1 MVDLVW
7 GVYIYTY
14 RLDFLI
20 MQFREVTSFLKVVE
34 VGLLQSSSK
43 ALFSTTQITVSAGSR
58 RATYCRDYSYSQTKS
73 VTNANLCHHVR
84 FHSLKTRGEKDLAVI
99 KVSTWWHTYSMDKK
113 NPTSPAPIYWLWS
126 LTFVIKKPVVI
137 EDLTCTHVSTECPFC
152 AVMSPLLRLGDFLNY
167 VFSFCFLSVTL
178 YEEDAFTFVADLLG
192 FVKCCVYLLL
202 LFSVLETP
210 WCSPIKVKHG
220 YANCRTPQGEYYKNV
235 LGTRCD
241 IRCQKG
247 YELHGPQQLICQ
259 SSKRW
264 SGKVLC
270 KRK

>member
-20 MQFREVTSFLKVVE
+20 MQFRKMTFFLKVVE

-43 ALFSTTQITVSAGSR
+43 ALFSTTQITVSVGSR

>member
-20 MQFREVTSFLKVVE
+20 MQFRKMTFFLKVVE

>member
-43 ALFSTTQITVSAGSR
+43 ALFSTTQITVSSGSR

-152 AVMSPLLRLGDFLNY
+152 AVMSPLLRLGDFLND

>member
-20 MQFREVTSFLKVVE
+20 MQFRKMTFFLKVVE

-43 ALFSTTQITVSAGSR
+43 ALFSTTQITVSVGSR

-73 VTNANLCHHVR
+73 VTDANLCHHVR